1 MTVLSIMKQWQK
13 NKQTRSYGLD
23 VESCKDGKYH
33 MYMYPNNIAGYI
45 LNEKPEGCVF
55 VFIF

>member
-1 MTVLSIMKQWQK
+1 MKQWQK